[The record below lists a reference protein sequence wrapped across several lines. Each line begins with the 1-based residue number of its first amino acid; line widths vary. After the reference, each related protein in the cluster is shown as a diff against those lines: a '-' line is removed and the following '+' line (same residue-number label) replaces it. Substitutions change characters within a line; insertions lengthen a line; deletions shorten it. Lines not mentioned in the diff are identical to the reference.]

1 MNWLNALL
9 NLVLAC
15 FEVGIGYD
23 LNGIEGT
30 AAKVRTKEECQQ
42 RCKDEEMCKV
52 FVYVTE
58 GYHDKREHKMCYLKA
73 TDVGKNAREGL
84 ISGPKTCEGKIS

>member
-1 MNWLNALL
+1 MNWLNTLL
-9 NLVLAC
+9 NLILAC

-73 TDVGKNAREGL
+73 TDVGKNAQEGL

>member
-9 NLVLAC
+9 NLILAC

-23 LNGIEGT
+23 LIGIEGT
-30 AAKVRTKEECQQ
+30 ASKVRTKEECQE
-42 RCKDEEMCKV
+42 RCKDEEKCKV

>member
-1 MNWLNALL
+1 MI
-9 NLVLAC
+9 LAC
-15 FEVGIGYD
+15 FEVDIGYD
-23 LNGIEGT
+23 GNGIEGT

-42 RCKDEEMCKV
+42 RCKDEENCKV

-73 TDVGKNAREGL
+73 ADVGKKALEGL